1 MTAYSTAGGVWVI
14 FKRKEGFRFAFGEPI
29 EAGFVIM
36 IGGKPLGLER
46 KRMPGRVLDISPRG
60 MKMVTEVDLTE
71 YMDKMLQ
78 LEVFFVIDKA
88 EIRAI
93 GEIVWCKK
101 FGSGYHYGIVFP
113 NQPGAESI
121 IISELKARRRK
132 EALGS
137 KTQK

>member
-1 MTAYSTAGGVWVI
+1 MI

-36 IGGKPLGLER
+36 IGGKPLGLDR
-46 KRMPGRVLDISPRG
+46 RRTLCRVLDISPGG
-60 MKMVTEVDLTE
+60 MKMATEVNLTE

-78 LEVFFVIDKA
+78 LEIFFVIDKA

-101 FGSGYHYGIVFP
+101 FGRGYHYGIVFT
-113 NQPGAESI
+113 NQPDVESM

-132 EALGS
+132 EALGP
-137 KTQK
+137 KTGK